1 VTVPVVCLCNQY
13 DFIAL
18 GVVNIF
24 CRLYCFGAV
33 RFGLTL
39 GVNTLQILFY
49 ITLHYV
55 RRGRGLD
62 RSISIATR
70 HAMIRQRY
78 AGYQHQQKPY
88 VLPTGEN
95 NVKNSMTVN
104 IVVIVVADVSAAA
117 ATVVVVTVQ

>member
-1 VTVPVVCLCNQY
+1 MCLCNQY

-18 GVVNIF
+18 GLVNIF

-33 RFGLTL
+33 CFGLTL
-39 GVNTLQILFY
+39 GVNILQTLFY

-55 RRGRGLD
+55 RRGRDLD
-62 RSISIATR
+62 RSIPIATR
-70 HAMIRQRY
+70 HAMLRQRY

-104 IVVIVVADVSAAA
+104 TVVIVVADGAAAA
-117 ATVVVVTVQ
+117 ATVVVVIVQM

>member
-1 VTVPVVCLCNQY
+1 MSLCNQY

-18 GVVNIF
+18 GLVNIF
-24 CRLYCFGAV
+24 CRLLFWCCVLWADV
-33 RFGLTL
+33 RCKHFTNTILYYFTL
-39 GVNTLQILFY
+39 RSQGTRPRQID
-49 ITLHYV
+49 T
-55 RRGRGLD
+55 D
-62 RSISIATR
+62 RNK

-104 IVVIVVADVSAAA
+104 IVVTDVADVAAAA
-117 ATVVVVTVQ
+117 ATVVVVIVQ